1 VLSARDLALALLI
14 VTIWGANFTVI
25 RLGLDGVPPLL
36 LAALRFAFVA
46 VPWVLVA
53 RRPAIEAR
61 YWVIYGLTAGVGQF
75 GCLFYA
81 MHIGMPA
88 GVASVVMQSQ
98 AVFTIALAALFLR
111 EPISRRQ
118 LLGLAVAALGLYL
131 VSGGPAGG
139 APAAV
144 PPAALLL
151 TIASAAWWGV
161 SNIVV
166 RLATARAAALGLNL
180 DMLGVTIW
188 SSLVPPLPLLGLS
201 LALDGR
207 DAVIRAA
214 VQADL
219 TSAFAVAFLAYGA
232 TLFGFGMWNRLLA
245 RYPTGRIAPM
255 SLLVPVTGILT
266 AALVLDERLTWLQGL
281 GCALVVAG
289 LALTTLAP
297 AAPARAAAGS
307 ARPR

>member
-1 VLSARDLALALLI
+1 
-14 VTIWGANFTVI
+14 
-25 RLGLDGVPPLL
+25 
-36 LAALRFAFVA
+36 
-46 VPWVLVA
+46 
-53 RRPAIEAR
+53 
-61 YWVIYGLTAGVGQF
+61 
-75 GCLFYA
+75 
-81 MHIGMPA
+81 M
-88 GVASVVMQSQ
+88 
-98 AVFTIALAALFLR
+98 
-111 EPISRRQ
+111 
-118 LLGLAVAALGLYL
+118 
-131 VSGGPAGG
+131 
-139 APAAV
+139 
-144 PPAALLL
+144 
-151 TIASAAWWGV
+151 
-161 SNIVV
+161 
-166 RLATARAAALGLNL
+166 
-180 DMLGVTIW
+180 GVTIW

>member
-1 VLSARDLALALLI
+1 MLSARDLALALLI

>member
-1 VLSARDLALALLI
+1 MSARDLALALLI

>member
-1 VLSARDLALALLI
+1 MLSARDLALALLI

-297 AAPARAAAGS
+297 GAPGRAAAGS